1 MTNIVY
7 KRLLISFYRMIY
19 FVIIFFYWCNS
30 YGYSAAFNTNEAIN
44 CTIPTYDD
52 DDNKNATVT
61 DVPSG
66 YYSAPSSLE
75 NNI

>member
-1 MTNIVY
+1 
-7 KRLLISFYRMIY
+7 MIY

-30 YGYSAAFNTNEAIN
+30 YGYSAFNTNEAIN